1 MEQRDDEKEKRRWKK
16 ERWAEEKERRVEEKE
31 RRDEERIRHLEE
43 LMLGTKRG
51 QKTPS
56 LHNSRANKYEEEKA
70 KKIAYP

>member
-1 MEQRDDEKEKRRWKK
+1 
-16 ERWAEEKERRVEEKE
+16 
-31 RRDEERIRHLEE
+31 
-43 LMLGTKRG
+43 MLGTKRG